1 MRDIIEMHHI
11 DENPDITQKIIPDL
25 VGYFSNILGHKN
37 QIFKLIIDSGKL
49 HELLVFMMAMKYF
62 YK

>member
-1 MRDIIEMHHI
+1 MHHI
-11 DENPDITQKIIPDL
+11 DEDQDITQKIIANL
-25 VGYFSNILGHKN
+25 VGDFSNNLGHKN
-37 QIFKLIIDSGKL
+37 NIFKLINDSGKL